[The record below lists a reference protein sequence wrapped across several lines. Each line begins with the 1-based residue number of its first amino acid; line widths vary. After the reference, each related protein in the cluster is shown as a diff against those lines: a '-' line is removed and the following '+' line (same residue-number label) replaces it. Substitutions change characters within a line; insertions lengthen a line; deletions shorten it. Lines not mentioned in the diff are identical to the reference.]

1 MSAAVAG
8 VAFETVGAGDELA
21 AGAASCAETA
31 ATGRTASANKIICF
45 IQNS

>member
-21 AGAASCAETA
+21 AGAASCAERPLP
-31 ATGRTASANKIICF
+31 GNGQRE
-45 IQNS
+45 